1 MVDVQ
6 SFMMEP
12 KVEGEEEGLE
22 EEEGEE
28 REALLNCHDQR
39 RLGIV
44 WIHGPVDSVCV
55 IEEVLNDDFC
65 TNIRKLFII
74 CFTI

>member
-44 WIHGPVDSVCV
+44 HGPVDSVCV

>member
-12 KVEGEEEGLE
+12 TVEGEEEGLE

-28 REALLNCHDQR
+28 GGPLLNCHDQR

-44 WIHGPVDSVCV
+44 WTS
-55 IEEVLNDDFC
+55 
-65 TNIRKLFII
+65 
-74 CFTI
+74 

>member
-1 MVDVQ
+1 MDVQ

-28 REALLNCHDQR
+28 REALLNCHDKR
-39 RLGIV
+39 CLGIV

>member
-12 KVEGEEEGLE
+12 TVEGEEEGLE

-44 WIHGPVDSVCV
+44 WTGLILWDSYGSDIGSVYSV
-55 IEEVLNDDFC
+55 IPGGGRNHFVLQA
-65 TNIRKLFII
+65 
-74 CFTI
+74 